1 MSNSGVY
8 QGYYQECWGFPGGRS
23 GKELPANAGGVR
35 DAGSG
40 PGLGTCLE
48 KGMEPTSVFLPGE
61 SCGQRRLAG
70 YNPWSQRVRHD

>member
-48 KGMEPTSVFLPGE
+48 NPLDRGAWQATIHGVTE
-61 SCGQRRLAG
+61 SDMTE
-70 YNPWSQRVRHD
+70 VT